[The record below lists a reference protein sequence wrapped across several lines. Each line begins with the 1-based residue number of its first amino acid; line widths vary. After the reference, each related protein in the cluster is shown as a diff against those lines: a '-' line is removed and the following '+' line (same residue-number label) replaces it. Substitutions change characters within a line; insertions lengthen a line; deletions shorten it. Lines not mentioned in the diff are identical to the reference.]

1 MKKRTI
7 ETHQSSRLIGENK
20 IKTINYIENQLIF
33 HLETIDI
40 IRNKYGPNYNLG
52 GAAHTIFFDIG
63 YLVYFKKDNET
74 YNILFY
80 YSQLNYANFLIR
92 TNVGNTVHFMV
103 ANKEI
108 ETTGVFK
115 NSEIGSSNVVSGIC
129 AAQILRDKEKLS
141 FYADIPVTF
150 TEQANQEDIIG
161 ELMMHFY
168 QLLIK
173 EEVTKD
179 TAATV
184 YQQITKL
191 LDWEEYKQYIKVEG
205 FNSLAIW
212 EDVFDARKPMVE
224 AQTLPV
230 LLIYYYILTQDQA
243 GYEEAVYEAL
253 LKWKTYFTLPKYT
266 VNGQEID
273 HSTQSWG
280 YLSLPIASACAY
292 AYDRGMKLKTV
303 ESDYIPKWM
312 IEGEFDGFEL
322 LVKGD
327 GSTLGS
333 LVPPLCEV

>member
-1 MKKRTI
+1 MKKKII
-7 ETHQSSRLIGENK
+7 EAHESFYLTGEYK
-20 IKTINYIENQLIF
+20 INSLNFSKNEFEYNLGRIQK
-33 HLETIDI
+33 
-40 IRNKYGPNYNLG
+40 IRNTYAPNYNLG
-52 GAAHTIFFDIG
+52 GYAHTIFLNLG
-63 YLVYFKKDNET
+63 YLVYFNKNNEA

-92 TNVGNTVHFMV
+92 TNVGNTVHFTV

-115 NSEIGSSNVVSGIC
+115 NSEIGSFYVIRGIC
-129 AAQILRDKEKLS
+129 AAQILREKEKLS

-280 YLSLPIASACAY
+280 YLALPIASACAY
-292 AYDRGMKLKTV
+292 AYDRGMKLETV

-312 IEGEFDGFEL
+312 IEGKFDGFEL

-327 GSTLGS
+327 GNTLG
-333 LVPPLCEV
+333 